1 MCAIQDAVSLPI
13 VQGIYNSMI
22 FYGVNIWRSRWDFS
36 SACSDGWSLSIFCP
50 GQSLWRC
57 LILPGYLSTNSS
69 SDSLYMSCVQG
80 GEQPRK
86 TVFACL
92 VSEVEQM
99 RWSENLNDDKTSSR
113 DFEPIPP
120 SLKSPTNSFVP
131 LVIFHLLATW
141 RFFSISICFSM
152 QGHCPCWLWGEAL
165 EFETCF
171 CWSISGF
178 QGFVDV
184 SELMWTQNWDTTK
197 LGYPQTILKTNVDR
211 LIFAVNLAGVLTYFE
226 KGLHMTRLLDCQS
239 EVLLSSRG
247 DKLDI
252 ARKNINT
259 V

>member
-22 FYGVNIWRSRWDFS
+22 FYGINIWRSRWDFS
-36 SACSDGWSLSIFCP
+36 SACSDRWSLSIFCP

-131 LVIFHLLATW
+131 LAIFHLLATW

-165 EFETCF
+165 ELETCF
-171 CWSISGF
+171 FEASRASKALLMFRSWCGPKTGTPPNNPQNICGQVDFCSKSCWS
-178 QGFVDV
+178 
-184 SELMWTQNWDTTK
+184 
-197 LGYPQTILKTNVDR
+197 
-211 LIFAVNLAGVLTYFE
+211 
-226 KGLHMTRLLDCQS
+226 
-239 EVLLSSRG
+239 
-247 DKLDI
+247 LDI
-252 ARKNINT
+252 LRKRPLI
-259 V
+259 VFRHAY